1 MATNSSTQVGQGA
14 EGSSWTSTVDLDT
27 NTGAKTASVTY
38 NTPNGSKT
46 LTGTPESVST
56 QLGALMTKNAAF
68 PNYVQLLRAAQSAL
82 LNLSA
87 TLTSEYQQ
95 LVPPPNAEPTPPAS
109 NDPTG
114 QFADQNFG
122 GGEEPAYPTAG
133 GPTGQFS
140 DQNMGGGD
148 DLGGTSG
155 DEEYSYDKSYAAKI
169 DATKNVTN
177 PNNEMETQ
185 NESYAGTTV
194 AGQGDKGS
202 ANKVKSTEIA
212 SGPKPGAR
220 PQNPLGSLSSY
231 TYQITLYMITPDAY
245 DAFIQ
250 SGRNNINAI
259 NNAANP
265 QVATQVEESSSGAYI
280 IAQSGGINNKTSKRA
295 FDLDFYI
302 DDLKI
307 HTTTNAKA
315 KKTSSNDTEMSF
327 NIYEPYGFSFI
338 TKLNNAAALLK
349 KKSKLKDYKN
359 LSNSTKQ
366 FFVLGIRFQGYDENG
381 KEISAA
387 STYNQDTFDVT
398 GDSGGVFERFFD
410 IRITDMKFKIDG
422 KMTVYNIT
430 AATVAPKAGF
440 GVKYGRIDRGA
451 KVEGSTVED
460 VLRGTKGLLTTLN
473 EQQVLQA
480 KKNGEGSI
488 PNVYKLRYLGTA
500 EAEIGAASIVSIA
513 DLDKSKLPMSAA
525 ENIKQVNE
533 AVSVSAVPDTNRRTI
548 TFANDVSIMQAIGS
562 IISQSSYL
570 ENALTQVIKSDTE
583 PPKPGQGS
591 ETVKDPKPKTIKW
604 YNLGSEI
611 KCLGFDTIVGDFAYE
626 ITYVIQPYETPM
638 ITSPYAGK
646 TSKYYGAHK
655 RYEYWFTGKNSEILH
670 YEQTMDNSYFLPA
683 MNPTGSDA
691 SQGGGADIA
700 TVPGKRQ
707 NEDRTGKLD
716 IGKEAQNSYLT
727 SLYDPGAFAT
737 AKVTILG
744 DPDYLMQ
751 DSPSSI
757 NQVYR
762 QFYGKGF
769 TINPNGGQVFIEI
782 DFKEAED
789 YHNDDGLLSINDSI
803 LFWKYPKEIASQIK
817 GVSYM
822 LTEVVSS
829 FSKGKF
835 TQELD
840 CVINQFTDSQNK
852 SDKNA
857 AGRPT
862 SEETTATTATKATD
876 ASGRRTGATDP
887 RVSQTNLN
895 PNTNSDPNT
904 NIGADIQDSGG
915 SGAGANNTN
924 KSLNSG
930 SEARDDGIIDAKK
943 QPANQGGREEPVA
956 GRPRGGA

>member
-1 MATNSSTQVGQGA
+1 MATIGSTKSIPNPGYSPWTSKVELDTSTGNQIAYVYGGSGKLLYSGTPQEVVSQIPSNSSYNSDKTFFDGLISTIDGQSSSLTAQYQQQVPPPKTEPLPPGTDNKTNSNNLTREADGDSGANKEGQAESNPNPSGNSSDVPEMVITAKRPAKTDAATNSQ
-14 EGSSWTSTVDLDT
+14 
-27 NTGAKTASVTY
+27 
-38 NTPNGSKT
+38 
-46 LTGTPESVST
+46 
-56 QLGALMTKNAAF
+56 
-68 PNYVQLLRAAQSAL
+68 
-82 LNLSA
+82 
-87 TLTSEYQQ
+87 
-95 LVPPPNAEPTPPAS
+95 
-109 NDPTG
+109 
-114 QFADQNFG
+114 
-122 GGEEPAYPTAG
+122 
-133 GPTGQFS
+133 
-140 DQNMGGGD
+140 
-148 DLGGTSG
+148 
-155 DEEYSYDKSYAAKI
+155 
-169 DATKNVTN
+169 
-177 PNNEMETQ
+177 
-185 NESYAGTTV
+185 
-194 AGQGDKGS
+194 
-202 ANKVKSTEIA
+202 
-212 SGPKPGAR
+212 KPGLR

-250 SGRNNINAI
+250 SGRSNINAI
-259 NNAANP
+259 NNVANP

-295 FDLDFYI
+295 FNYDYYI

-315 KKTSSNDTEMSF
+315 NKTSSNDTEMSF

-338 TKLNNAAALLK
+338 TKLNNAADILK
-349 KKSKLKDYKN
+349 RKSKLKNYKD
-359 LSNSTKQ
+359 LSNSSKQ

-387 STYNQDTFDVT
+387 NTYNQDTFDVT

-410 IRITDMKFKIDG
+410 IRITDMKFKLDG

-430 AATVAPKAGF
+430 AATVAPKAAF
-440 GVKYGRIDRGA
+440 GVKYGRIDKGA
-451 KVEGSTVED
+451 RVEGSTVED

-488 PNVYKLRYLGTA
+488 ANVYKLRYLGSA
-500 EAEIGAASIVSIA
+500 ETEIGNASIVSIA
-513 DLDKSKLPMSAA
+513 DLDKSKLPMSVA
-525 ENIKQVNE
+525 ENIKQVND

-562 IISQSSYL
+562 IVSQSSYL
-570 ENALTQVIKSDTE
+570 ENALTEVIKSDTE
-583 PPKPGQGS
+583 PPQPGQGTA
-591 ETVKDPKPKTIKW
+591 TVKDPNPRTIKW
-604 YNLGSEI
+604 YNLGSEV
-611 KCLGFDTIVGDFAYE
+611 KCLGFDKIVGDFAYE

-655 RYEYWFTGKNSEILH
+655 RYEYWFTGKNSEIIN
-670 YEQTMDNSYFLPA
+670 YEQVMNNSYFLPA
-683 MNPTGSDA
+683 MNPTGSAA
-691 SQGGGADIA
+691 SQGGGADIP

-727 SLYDPGAFAT
+727 SLYDPGAYAT

-782 DFKEAED
+782 DFKEADD
-789 YHNDDGLLSINDSI
+789 YYNDDGLLSINDSI
-803 LFWKYPKEIASQIK
+803 LFWKYPKEVASQIK

-822 LTEVVSS
+822 LVEVISS

-840 CVINQFTDSQNK
+840 CVINQFPGITNK
-852 SDKNA
+852 SDTNA
-857 AGRPT
+857 TGRPSNIQENVFDT
-862 SEETTATTATKATD
+862 RQA
-876 ASGRRTGATDP
+876 
-887 RVSQTNLN
+887 NN
-895 PNTNSDPNT
+895 PNSDPNT
-904 NIGADIQDSGG
+904 NIGVGVQDSQESVSGTF
-915 SGAGANNTN
+915 GAGANNTN

-943 QPANQGGREEPVA
+943 QPANYGGREDPNTGNVLDM
-956 GRPRGGA
+956 GLG

>member
-1 MATNSSTQVGQGA
+1 MYSIKIQ
-14 EGSSWTSTVDLDT
+14 DT
-27 NTGAKTASVTY
+27 TGLWIVIDTT
-38 NTPNGSKT
+38 
-46 LTGTPESVST
+46 TGKNISR
-56 QLGALMTKNAAF
+56 GALPSIAINLAIEKGMPASLRPTLLDDAAAIE
-68 PNYVQLLRAAQSAL
+68 QASA
-82 LNLSA
+82 
-87 TLTSEYQQ
+87 
-95 LVPPPNAEPTPPAS
+95 PPPTPTEPIPPTTE
-109 NDPTG
+109 NKTNP
-114 QFADQNFG
+114 N
-122 GGEEPAYPTAG
+122 
-133 GPTGQFS
+133 
-140 DQNMGGGD
+140 
-148 DLGGTSG
+148 DLGGSSG
-155 DEEYSYDKSYAAKI
+155 DEEYSYDKNYAAKV

-212 SGPKPGAR
+212 AGPKPGAR

-231 TYQITLYMITPDAY
+231 TYQLTLYMITPDAY

-265 QVATQVEESSSGAYI
+265 QVATEIENSMSGAYI

-295 FDLDFYI
+295 FDYDYYI

-315 KKTSSNDTEMSF
+315 KKTASNDTEMSF

-338 TKLNNAAALLK
+338 TKLNNAADILK
-349 KKSKLKDYKN
+349 KKSKLKDYKD

-381 KEISAA
+381 KEISAV

-410 IRITDMKFKIDG
+410 IRITDFKFKLDG

-451 KVEGSTVED
+451 RVEGSTVED
-460 VLRGTKGLLTTLN
+460 VLRGTKGLLTSLN
-473 EQQVLQA
+473 EQQVLQT

-488 PNVYKLRYLGTA
+488 ANVYKLRYLGTA
-500 EAEIGAASIVSIA
+500 ESEIGSASIVSIA
-513 DLDKSKLPMSAA
+513 DLDKSKLPMSVA
-525 ENIKQVNE
+525 ENIKQVND
-533 AVSVSAVPDTNRRTI
+533 AVSVSAIPNTNSRTI

-562 IISQSSYL
+562 IVSQSSYL
-570 ENALTQVIKSDTE
+570 ENALTEVIKSDTE
-583 PPKPGQGS
+583 PPQPGQGTA
-591 ETVKDPKPKTIKW
+591 TVKDPNPRTIKW
-604 YNLGSEI
+604 YNLGAEV
-611 KCLGFDTIVGDFAYE
+611 KCLGFDKIVGDFAYE

-638 ITSPYAGK
+638 VTSPYAGK

-655 RYEYWFTGKNSEILH
+655 RYEYWFTGKNSEILN
-670 YEQTMDNSYFLPA
+670 YEQAMNNSYFLPS
-683 MNPTGSDA
+683 MNPTGSPA

-727 SLYDPGAFAT
+727 SLYDPGSYAT
-737 AKVTILG
+737 AKITILG

-789 YHNDDGLLSINDSI
+789 YNNDTGLLTVNDSI
-803 LFWKYPKEIASQIK
+803 LFWKYPKEIASQVK

-822 LTEVVSS
+822 LVEVISS

-840 CVINQFTDSQNK
+840 CVINQFPGITNK

-857 AGRPT
+857 AGRP
-862 SEETTATTATKATD
+862 SNVEENVFDTRQSIQENVFNPAQDVQESVFDPTA
-876 ASGRRTGATDP
+876 
-887 RVSQTNLN
+887 
-895 PNTNSDPNT
+895 
-904 NIGADIQDSGG
+904 GG
-915 SGAGANNTN
+915 ISGAGSNSTN

-930 SEARDDGIIDAKK
+930 SEARDDNIIDAKK
-943 QPANQGGREEPVA
+943 QPPNDPGGGREDPNTGNVLDM
-956 GRPRGGA
+956 GLG

>member
-68 PNYVQLLRAAQSAL
+68 PNYVQLLTAAQSAL
-82 LNLSA
+82 INISA
-87 TLTSEYQQ
+87 TLTASYQQ
-95 LVPPPNAEPTPPAS
+95 LVPPPNAEPTPPAAT
-109 NDPTG
+109 DPTG
-114 QFADQNFG
+114 QFADQNLG

-133 GPTGQFS
+133 GPTGQFA
-140 DQNMGGGD
+140 DQNMGGGEN

-155 DEEYSYDKSYAAKI
+155 DEEYSYDKNYAAKI

-212 SGPKPGAR
+212 SGPKPGSR

-231 TYQITLYMITPDAY
+231 TYQISLYMITPDAY

-307 HTTTNAKA
+307 NTTTNAKA

-338 TKLNNAAALLK
+338 SKLNNAAALLK
-349 KKSKLKDYKN
+349 KKSKLKNYKD
-359 LSNSTKQ
+359 LSNASKQ
-366 FFVLGIRFQGYDENG
+366 FFVLGLRFQGYDENG
-381 KEISAA
+381 KEISGA

-430 AATVAPKAGF
+430 AATIAPKAGF
-440 GVKYGRIDRGA
+440 GVKYGRIDKGA
-451 KVEGSTVED
+451 RVEGSTVED

-473 EQQVLQA
+473 EQQELQA

-513 DLDKSKLPMSAA
+513 DLDKSKMPMSAA
-525 ENIKQVNE
+525 ANIKQVNE

-591 ETVKDPKPKTIKW
+591 ETIKDPNPKTIKW
-604 YNLGSEI
+604 YNLGSEV
-611 KCLGFDTIVGDFAYE
+611 KCLGFDNIVGDFAYE
-626 ITYVIQPYETPM
+626 ITYVMQPYETPM

-655 RYEYWFTGKNSEILH
+655 RYEYWFTGKNSEIIH
-670 YEQTMDNSYFLPA
+670 YEQKMDNSYFLPA
-683 MNPTGSDA
+683 MNPTGSSA
-691 SQGGGADIA
+691 SQGGGADIP

-727 SLYDPGAFAT
+727 SLYDPGAYAS
-737 AKVTILG
+737 AKITILG

-789 YHNDDGLLSINDSI
+789 YNNIDGLLSINDSI
-803 LFWKYPKEIASQIK
+803 QFWKYPKSVSSQIK

-822 LTEVVSS
+822 LTEVVST

-840 CVINQFTDSQNK
+840 CVINQFSESGNIV
-852 SDKNA
+852 DKNA
-857 AGRPT
+857 DGRPKN
-862 SEETTATTATKATD
+862 EKTTESDTRQ
-876 ASGRRTGATDP
+876 S
-887 RVSQTNLN
+887 TN
-895 PNTNSDPNT
+895 PNSDPNT
-904 NIGADIQDSGG
+904 NIGTEAQGAQESVSTNG
-915 SGAGANNTN
+915 STAGANNTN

-930 SEARDDGIIDAKK
+930 SEAKDDGIIDAKK
-943 QPANQGGREEPVA
+943 QPANQGGREEPVV

>member
-1 MATNSSTQVGQGA
+1 MYSIKIQ
-14 EGSSWTSTVDLDT
+14 DT
-27 NTGAKTASVTY
+27 TGLWIVIDTT
-38 NTPNGSKT
+38 
-46 LTGTPESVST
+46 TGKNISR
-56 QLGALMTKNAAF
+56 GALPSIAINLAIEKGMPASLRPTLLDDAAAIE
-68 PNYVQLLRAAQSAL
+68 QASA
-82 LNLSA
+82 
-87 TLTSEYQQ
+87 
-95 LVPPPNAEPTPPAS
+95 PPPTPTEPIS
-109 NDPTG
+109 PTTE
-114 QFADQNFG
+114 NKTN
-122 GGEEPAYPTAG
+122 P
-133 GPTGQFS
+133 
-140 DQNMGGGD
+140 N
-148 DLGGTSG
+148 DLGGSSG
-155 DEEYSYDKSYAAKI
+155 DEEYSYDKNYAAKV

-231 TYQITLYMITPDAY
+231 TYQLTLYMITPDAY

-265 QVATQVEESSSGAYI
+265 QVATEIENSMSGAYI

-295 FDLDFYI
+295 FDYDYYI

-338 TKLNNAAALLK
+338 TKLNNAADILK
-349 KKSKLKDYKN
+349 KKSKLKDYKD
-359 LSNSTKQ
+359 LSNATKQ

-381 KEISAA
+381 KEISAV

-410 IRITDMKFKIDG
+410 IRITDFKFKLDG

-440 GVKYGRIDRGA
+440 GVKYGRIDKGA
-451 KVEGSTVED
+451 RVEGSTVED
-460 VLRGTKGLLTTLN
+460 VLRGTKGLLTSLN
-473 EQQVLQA
+473 EQQVLQT

-488 PNVYKLRYLGTA
+488 ANVYKLRYLGTA

-513 DLDKSKLPMSAA
+513 DLDKSKLPMSVA
-525 ENIKQVNE
+525 ENIKQVND
-533 AVSVSAVPDTNRRTI
+533 AVSVSAIPNTNSRTI

-562 IISQSSYL
+562 IVSQSSYL
-570 ENALTQVIKSDTE
+570 ENALTEVIKSDTE
-583 PPKPGQGS
+583 PPQPGQGTA
-591 ETVKDPKPKTIKW
+591 TVKDTNPKTIKW
-604 YNLGSEI
+604 YNLGAEV
-611 KCLGFDTIVGDFAYE
+611 KCLGFDKIVGDFAYE
-626 ITYVIQPYETPM
+626 IIYVIQPYETPM
-638 ITSPYAGK
+638 VTSPYAGK

-655 RYEYWFTGKNSEILH
+655 RYEYWFTGKNSEILN
-670 YEQTMDNSYFLPA
+670 YEQAMNNSYFLPA
-683 MNPTGSDA
+683 MNPTGSPA

-727 SLYDPGAFAT
+727 SLYDPGAYAT

-782 DFKEAED
+782 DFKEADD
-789 YHNDDGLLSINDSI
+789 YYNDDGLLSINDSI
-803 LFWKYPKEIASQIK
+803 QFWRYPKEVSSQIK

-822 LTEVVSS
+822 LVEVIST

-840 CVINQFTDSQNK
+840 CVINQFPGITNK

-857 AGRPT
+857 AGRPSNIQENVFDT
-862 SEETTATTATKATD
+862 RQS
-876 ASGRRTGATDP
+876 
-887 RVSQTNLN
+887 NN
-895 PNTNSDPNT
+895 PNSDPNT
-904 NIGADIQDSGG
+904 NIGAEAQDVQESVSGTF
-915 SGAGANNTN
+915 GAGANNTN
-924 KSLNSG
+924 KALNAS
-930 SEARDDGIIDAKK
+930 SQANDENVINPTR
-943 QPANQGGREEPVA
+943 QPANQGGREDPNTGNVLDM
-956 GRPRGGA
+956 GLG

>member
-1 MATNSSTQVGQGA
+1 MYSIKIQ
-14 EGSSWTSTVDLDT
+14 DT
-27 NTGAKTASVTY
+27 TGLWIVIDTT
-38 NTPNGSKT
+38 
-46 LTGTPESVST
+46 TGKNISR
-56 QLGALMTKNAAF
+56 GALPSIAINLAIEKGMPASLRPTLLDDAAAIE
-68 PNYVQLLRAAQSAL
+68 QASA
-82 LNLSA
+82 
-87 TLTSEYQQ
+87 
-95 LVPPPNAEPTPPAS
+95 PPPTPTEPIPPTTE
-109 NDPTG
+109 NKTNP
-114 QFADQNFG
+114 N
-122 GGEEPAYPTAG
+122 
-133 GPTGQFS
+133 
-140 DQNMGGGD
+140 
-148 DLGGTSG
+148 DLGGSSG
-155 DEEYSYDKSYAAKI
+155 DEEYSYDKNYAAKV

-212 SGPKPGAR
+212 AGPKPGAR

-231 TYQITLYMITPDAY
+231 TYQLTLYMITPDAY

-265 QVATQVEESSSGAYI
+265 QVATEIENSMSGAYI

-295 FDLDFYI
+295 FDYDYYI

-315 KKTSSNDTEMSF
+315 KKTASNDTEMSF

-338 TKLNNAAALLK
+338 TKLNNAADILK
-349 KKSKLKDYKN
+349 KKSKLKDYKD

-381 KEISAA
+381 KEISAV

-410 IRITDMKFKIDG
+410 IRITDFKFKLDG

-451 KVEGSTVED
+451 RVEGSTVED
-460 VLRGTKGLLTTLN
+460 VLRGTKGLLTSLN
-473 EQQVLQA
+473 EQQVLQT

-488 PNVYKLRYLGTA
+488 ANVYKLRYLGTA
-500 EAEIGAASIVSIA
+500 ESEIGSASIVSIA
-513 DLDKSKLPMSAA
+513 DLDKSKLPMSVA
-525 ENIKQVNE
+525 ENIKQVND
-533 AVSVSAVPDTNRRTI
+533 AVSVSAIPNTNSRTI

-562 IISQSSYL
+562 IVSQSSYL
-570 ENALTQVIKSDTE
+570 ENALTEVIKSDTE
-583 PPKPGQGS
+583 PPQPGQGTA
-591 ETVKDPKPKTIKW
+591 TVKDPNPRTIKW
-604 YNLGSEI
+604 YNLGAEV
-611 KCLGFDTIVGDFAYE
+611 KCLGFDKIVGDFAYE

-638 ITSPYAGK
+638 VTSPYAGK

-655 RYEYWFTGKNSEILH
+655 RYEYWFTGKNSEILN
-670 YEQTMDNSYFLPA
+670 YEQAMNNSYFLPS
-683 MNPTGSDA
+683 MNPTGSPA

-727 SLYDPGAFAT
+727 SLYDPGAYAT

-789 YHNDDGLLSINDSI
+789 YNNDTGLLTVNDSI
-803 LFWKYPKEIASQIK
+803 LFWKYPKEIASQVK

-822 LTEVVSS
+822 LVEVISS

-840 CVINQFTDSQNK
+840 CVINQFPGITNK

-857 AGRPT
+857 AGRP
-862 SEETTATTATKATD
+862 SNVEENVFDTRQSIQENVFNPAQDVQESVFDPTA
-876 ASGRRTGATDP
+876 
-887 RVSQTNLN
+887 
-895 PNTNSDPNT
+895 
-904 NIGADIQDSGG
+904 GG
-915 SGAGANNTN
+915 ISGAGSNSTN

-930 SEARDDGIIDAKK
+930 SEARDDNIIDAKK
-943 QPANQGGREEPVA
+943 QPPNDPGGGREDPNTGNVLDM
-956 GRPRGGA
+956 GLG

>member
-1 MATNSSTQVGQGA
+1 MATNSEPIPPIT
-14 EGSSWTSTVDLDT
+14 ENKT
-27 NTGAKTASVTY
+27 N
-38 NTPNGSKT
+38 PN
-46 LTGTPESVST
+46 
-56 QLGALMTKNAAF
+56 
-68 PNYVQLLRAAQSAL
+68 
-82 LNLSA
+82 
-87 TLTSEYQQ
+87 
-95 LVPPPNAEPTPPAS
+95 
-109 NDPTG
+109 
-114 QFADQNFG
+114 
-122 GGEEPAYPTAG
+122 
-133 GPTGQFS
+133 
-140 DQNMGGGD
+140 
-148 DLGGTSG
+148 DLGGTDG
-155 DEEYSYDKSYAAKI
+155 DGEYSYDKDYAAKI

-177 PNNEMETQ
+177 PSNEMETQ

-212 SGPKPGAR
+212 AGPKPGAR

-231 TYQITLYMITPDAY
+231 TYQLTLYMITPDAY

-265 QVATQVEESSSGAYI
+265 QVATEIENNMSGAYI

-295 FDLDFYI
+295 FDYDYYI

-338 TKLNNAAALLK
+338 TKLNNAADILK
-349 KKSKLKDYKN
+349 KKSKLKDYKD
-359 LSNSTKQ
+359 LSNATKQ
-366 FFVLGIRFQGYDENG
+366 FFVLGIRFQGYDESG
-381 KEISAA
+381 KEISAT

-410 IRITDMKFKIDG
+410 IRITDFKFKLDG

-451 KVEGSTVED
+451 RVEGNTVED
-460 VLRGTKGLLTTLN
+460 VLRGTSNGSTGLLSTLN
-473 EQQVLQA
+473 EQQELQA

-488 PNVYKLRYLGTA
+488 ANVYKLRYLGNA
-500 EAEIGAASIVSIA
+500 ETEIGNATIVSIA
-513 DLDKSKLPMSAA
+513 DLDKSKLPMSVA

-562 IISQSSYL
+562 IVSQSSYL
-570 ENALTQVIKSDTE
+570 EKALTEIIKSDTE
-583 PPKPGQGS
+583 PPIPAQGTP
-591 ETVKDPKPKTIKW
+591 TVKDPNPRTIKW
-604 YNLGSEI
+604 YNLGAEV
-611 KCLGFDTIVGDFAYE
+611 KCLGFDKIVGDFAYE

-638 ITSPYAGK
+638 VTSPYAGK

-655 RYEYWFTGKNSEILH
+655 RYEYWFTGKNSEIIQ
-670 YEQTMDNSYFLPA
+670 YEQKMDNSYFLPA
-683 MNPTGSDA
+683 MNPTGSPA
-691 SQGGGADIA
+691 SQGGGADIP

-716 IGKEAQNSYLT
+716 LGKEAQNSYLT
-727 SLYDPGAFAT
+727 SLYDPGAYAT

-782 DFKEAED
+782 DFKEAQD
-789 YHNDDGLLSINDSI
+789 YDNDNGLLTINDSI

-822 LTEVVSS
+822 LVEVIST

-840 CVINQFTDSQNK
+840 CVINQFPGITNK

-857 AGRPT
+857 AGRPSNVQENVFDT
-862 SEETTATTATKATD
+862 
-876 ASGRRTGATDP
+876 R
-887 RVSQTNLN
+887 Q
-895 PNTNSDPNT
+895 
-904 NIGADIQDSGG
+904 DIQENVFNPAQDVQESVFDPTAG
-915 SGAGANNTN
+915 STFGAGANNTN

-930 SEARDDGIIDAKK
+930 SEAKDDGIIDAKK
-943 QPANQGGREEPVA
+943 QPVNQEGGREVDLNQANAALSARARDNAATAAQLRLLGRPITPI
-956 GRPRGGA
+956 GRPRGGT

>member
-14 EGSSWTSTVDLDT
+14 DGSSWTSTVDLDT
-27 NTGAKTASVTY
+27 NTGSKSASVTFV
-38 NTPNGSKT
+38 TPQGPVT

-68 PNYVQLLRAAQSAL
+68 PNYVELLRAAQSAL
-82 LNLSA
+82 INISA
-87 TLTSEYQQ
+87 TLTASYQQ

-114 QFADQNFG
+114 QFADQNLG

-133 GPTGQFS
+133 GPTGQFA
-140 DQNMGGGD
+140 DQNFGGGD

-155 DEEYSYDKSYAAKI
+155 DEEYSYDKAYAAKL

-212 SGPKPGAR
+212 SGPKPGVR
-220 PQNPLGSLSSY
+220 PQNPLASLSSY

-265 QVATQVEESSSGAYI
+265 QVATQIEESSSGAYI

-295 FDLDFYI
+295 FDFDFYI

-307 HTTTNAKA
+307 NTTTNAKA

-338 TKLNNAAALLK
+338 TKLNNAASILK
-349 KKSKLKDYKN
+349 RKSKLKN
-359 LSNSTKQ
+359 FNHIANATKH

-422 KMTVYNIT
+422 KITVYNIT
-430 AATVAPKAGF
+430 AATIAPKAGF
-440 GVKYGRIDRGA
+440 GVKYGRIDKGA
-451 KVEGSTVED
+451 RVEGTTVED

-480 KKNGEGSI
+480 NKNGEGSI
-488 PNVYKLRYLGTA
+488 PNVYKLRYLGSA
-500 EAEIGAASIVSIA
+500 ESEIGNASIVSIA
-513 DLDKSKLPMSAA
+513 DLDKSKLPMSVA

-533 AVSVSAVPDTNRRTI
+533 AVSVSAVPNTNRRTI

-562 IISQSSYL
+562 IVSQSSYL
-570 ENALTQVIKSDTE
+570 ENALTEIIKSDTE
-583 PPKPGQGS
+583 PPQPGQGTA
-591 ETVKDPKPKTIKW
+591 TVKDPNPRTIKW
-604 YNLGSEI
+604 YNLGSEV
-611 KCLGFDTIVGDFAYE
+611 KCLGFDTVVGDFAYE

-638 ITSPYAGK
+638 VTSPYVGK

-670 YEQTMDNSYFLPA
+670 YEQKMDNSYFLPA
-683 MNPTGSDA
+683 MNPTGSAA
-691 SQGGGADIA
+691 SQGGGADIP

-707 NEDRTGKLD
+707 NEDRTGRLD
-716 IGKEAQNSYLT
+716 LGKEAQNSYLT
-727 SLYDPGAFAT
+727 SLYDPGAYAT

-782 DFKEAED
+782 DFKEAQD
-789 YHNDDGLLSINDSI
+789 YNNDDGLLTINDSI
-803 LFWKYPKEIASQIK
+803 LFWKYPKEVSSQIK

-822 LTEVVSS
+822 LTEVISI

-840 CVINQFTDSQNK
+840 CVINQFPGITNT

-857 AGRPT
+857 AGRPSNVQENVFDT
-862 SEETTATTATKATD
+862 
-876 ASGRRTGATDP
+876 R
-887 RVSQTNLN
+887 Q
-895 PNTNSDPNT
+895 
-904 NIGADIQDSGG
+904 DIQENVFNPTQDIQESVFDPTAGG
-915 SGAGANNTN
+915 TLGAAADNTN
-924 KSLNSG
+924 KSLNSS

-943 QPANQGGREEPVA
+943 QPANQDRGGREDPNTGNVLDM
-956 GRPRGGA
+956 GLG

>member
-1 MATNSSTQVGQGA
+1 MATSSEPLPPGIENQ
-14 EGSSWTSTVDLDT
+14 TS
-27 NTGAKTASVTY
+27 
-38 NTPNGSKT
+38 PN
-46 LTGTPESVST
+46 
-56 QLGALMTKNAAF
+56 
-68 PNYVQLLRAAQSAL
+68 
-82 LNLSA
+82 
-87 TLTSEYQQ
+87 
-95 LVPPPNAEPTPPAS
+95 
-109 NDPTG
+109 
-114 QFADQNFG
+114 
-122 GGEEPAYPTAG
+122 
-133 GPTGQFS
+133 
-140 DQNMGGGD
+140 
-148 DLGGTSG
+148 DLGGSSG
-155 DEEYSYDKSYAAKI
+155 DEEYSYDKAYAAKI

-177 PNNEMETQ
+177 PSNQMETQ
-185 NESYAGTTV
+185 NESYAGTTT

-265 QVATQVEESSSGAYI
+265 QVATEVENSMSGAYI

-295 FDLDFYI
+295 FDYDYYI

-338 TKLNNAAALLK
+338 TKLNNAADILK
-349 KKSKLKDYKN
+349 KKSKLKDYKD
-359 LSNSTKQ
+359 LSNATKQ
-366 FFVLGIRFQGYDENG
+366 FFVLGIRFQGYDESG
-381 KEISAA
+381 KEISAS

-410 IRITDMKFKIDG
+410 IRITDFKFKLDG

-451 KVEGSTVED
+451 RVEGSTVED

-473 EQQVLQA
+473 EQQVLQT

-488 PNVYKLRYLGTA
+488 ANVYKLRYLGSA
-500 EAEIGAASIVSIA
+500 ETEIGNASIVSIA
-513 DLDKSKLPMSAA
+513 DLDKSKLPMSVA
-525 ENIKQVNE
+525 ENIKQVND

-562 IISQSSYL
+562 IVSQSSYL
-570 ENALTQVIKSDTE
+570 ENALTEVIKSDTE
-583 PPKPGQGS
+583 PPQPGQGTA
-591 ETVKDPKPKTIKW
+591 TVKDPNPRTIKW
-604 YNLGSEI
+604 YNLGSEV
-611 KCLGFDTIVGDFAYE
+611 KCLGFDKIVGDFAYE

-655 RYEYWFTGKNSEILH
+655 RYEYWFTGKNSEIIN
-670 YEQTMDNSYFLPA
+670 YEQVMNNSYFLPA
-683 MNPTGSDA
+683 MNPTGSAA
-691 SQGGGADIA
+691 SQGGGADIP

-727 SLYDPGAFAT
+727 SLYDPGAYAT

-782 DFKEAED
+782 DFKEADD
-789 YHNDDGLLSINDSI
+789 YYNDDGLLSINDSI
-803 LFWKYPKEIASQIK
+803 LFWKYPKEVASQIK

-822 LTEVVSS
+822 LVEVISS

-840 CVINQFTDSQNK
+840 CVINQFPGITNK
-852 SDKNA
+852 SDTNA
-857 AGRPT
+857 TGRPSNVQENVFDT
-862 SEETTATTATKATD
+862 RQA
-876 ASGRRTGATDP
+876 
-887 RVSQTNLN
+887 NN
-895 PNTNSDPNT
+895 PNSDPNT
-904 NIGADIQDSGG
+904 NIGVGVQDSQESVSGTF
-915 SGAGANNTN
+915 GAGANNTN

-943 QPANQGGREEPVA
+943 QPANYGGREDPNTGNVLDM
-956 GRPRGGA
+956 GLG

>member
-1 MATNSSTQVGQGA
+1 MYSIKIQDSTGLWIVIDTTTGKNVSRGALPSIAINLAIEKGMPASLRPTLLDDAAAIEQASAPPPTPTEPIPPITENKTNS
-14 EGSSWTSTVDLDT
+14 
-27 NTGAKTASVTY
+27 N
-38 NTPNGSKT
+38 
-46 LTGTPESVST
+46 
-56 QLGALMTKNAAF
+56 
-68 PNYVQLLRAAQSAL
+68 
-82 LNLSA
+82 
-87 TLTSEYQQ
+87 
-95 LVPPPNAEPTPPAS
+95 
-109 NDPTG
+109 
-114 QFADQNFG
+114 
-122 GGEEPAYPTAG
+122 
-133 GPTGQFS
+133 
-140 DQNMGGGD
+140 
-148 DLGGTSG
+148 DLGGTLG
-155 DEEYSYDKSYAAKI
+155 DGEYSYDKAYAAKV

-202 ANKVKSTEIA
+202 ANKIQSTEIA
-212 SGPKPGAR
+212 AGPKPGAR

-231 TYQITLYMITPDAY
+231 TYQLTLYMITPDAY

-250 SGRNNINAI
+250 TGRNNINAI

-265 QVATQVEESSSGAYI
+265 QVATEIENNMSGAYI

-295 FDLDFYI
+295 FNYDYYI

-315 KKTSSNDTEMSF
+315 NKTSSNDTEMSF

-338 TKLNNAAALLK
+338 TKLNNAADILK
-349 KKSKLKDYKN
+349 RKSKLKDYKD
-359 LSNSTKQ
+359 LSNASKQ
-366 FFVLGIRFQGYDENG
+366 FFIIGIRFQGYDENG

-387 STYNQDTFDVT
+387 NTYNQDTFDVT

-410 IRITDMKFKIDG
+410 IRITDMKFKLDG

-430 AATVAPKAGF
+430 AATVAPKAAF

-451 KVEGSTVED
+451 RVEGSTVED

-480 KKNGEGSI
+480 NKNGEGSI
-488 PNVYKLRYLGTA
+488 PNVYKLRYLGSA
-500 EAEIGAASIVSIA
+500 ESEIGNASIVSIA
-513 DLDKSKLPMSAA
+513 DLDKSKLPMSVA

-533 AVSVSAVPDTNRRTI
+533 AVSVSAVPNTNRRTI

-562 IISQSSYL
+562 IVSQSSYL
-570 ENALTQVIKSDTE
+570 ENALTEVIKSDTE
-583 PPKPGQGS
+583 PPQPNQGTA
-591 ETVKDPKPKTIKW
+591 TVKDPNPRTIKW
-604 YNLGSEI
+604 YNLGAEI
-611 KCLGFDTIVGDFAYE
+611 KCLGFDKVVGDFSYE

-670 YEQTMDNSYFLPA
+670 YEQKMDNSYFLPA
-683 MNPTGSDA
+683 MNPTGSPA

-716 IGKEAQNSYLT
+716 LGKEAQNSYLT
-727 SLYDPGAFAT
+727 SLYDPGAYAT
-737 AKVTILG
+737 AKITILG

-789 YHNDDGLLSINDSI
+789 YSNDTGLLSINDSI
-803 LFWKYPKEIASQIK
+803 LFWKYPKEVASQVK

-822 LTEVVSS
+822 LTEVIST

-840 CVINQFTDSQNK
+840 CVINQFPDITNK
-852 SDKNA
+852 SDKIA
-857 AGRPT
+857 AGRPNAGI
-862 SEETTATTATKATD
+862 SNALD
-876 ASGRRTGATDP
+876 ASGRRTSSTDT
-887 RVSQTNLN
+887 RVGPIITEKDNIQAANEVNNLLSRY
-895 PNTNSDPNT
+895 PAS
-904 NIGADIQDSGG
+904 
-915 SGAGANNTN
+915 TN
-924 KSLNSG
+924 KALNAAT
-930 SEARDDGIIDAKK
+930 EANDDNVVNPTK
-943 QPANQGGREEPVA
+943 QPANIGGREVDLTQANAALAARARDNAATNAQLRLLGRSA
-956 GRPRGGA
+956 GGNTLDRPRGGA